1 VCNETITHSGHG
13 NHPVVLDLTHMSFID
28 ADGVALFEQ
37 LISRQALTNCS
48 VFVAEQ
54 REEVT
59 NADR

>member
-1 VCNETITHSGHG
+1 MCNETITYSGHG
-13 NHPVVLDLTHMSFID
+13 NHPIVFDLTHMSFID
-28 ADGVALFEQ
+28 ADGVALLGH

-54 REEVT
+54 LKEVT